1 MAGFDN
7 ILDEVAKDF
16 FGTNADKYRESMMS
30 DDLRKMADKLD
41 NAGADY
47 SVQKKDEIP
56 EALKKATEALDELD
70 QLTIN
75 STWNNKTSATDSD
88 SSAGSQ
94 ADDNVQDA
102 KEQASQEAAE
112 AVADAEPEKSGMEQ
126 LDELIGLDNI
136 KEDVKELVSFV
147 KVQKLRKDKGN
158 KTVPVSL
165 HLVFN
170 GNPGTGKTT
179 IARILAKL
187 YKEIGILSK
196 GQLVEV
202 DRSGLVAGF
211 VGQTATK
218 TQEKIQEAMGG
229 ILFIDEAYTLAKEG
243 NDFGQ
248 EAIDTILKAMEDNRD
263 DFIVIVAGYT
273 EPMEKFI
280 SSNPGLKSRFN
291 KYINFP
297 DYSVEE
303 LIRIF
308 DMNCSKYGYL
318 LSDEARECIDRI
330 IGYKIEHK
338 DDNFANAREI
348 RNLFEGIITNQA
360 TRVAEIEEPTDEQLN
375 TIEKA
380 DMEEFLAGIGEEDA
394 EKGDPE
400 EDIAD

>member
-1 MAGFDN
+1 MAGFDS
-7 ILDEVAKDF
+7 ILDDVAKDF
-16 FGTNADKYRESMMS
+16 FGDNADKYKDSLISE
-30 DDLRKMADKLD
+30 DLMKMADKLEKS
-41 NAGADY
+41 GAEISDQT
-47 SVQKKDEIP
+47 VKKDEEVP
-56 EALKKATEALDELD
+56 EAVKKATEALNELD

-75 STWNNKTSATDSD
+75 STWKKKDENTS
-88 SSAGSQ
+88 
-94 ADDNVQDA
+94 
-102 KEQASQEAAE
+102 KEETASGEAE
-112 AVADAEPEKSGMEQ
+112 SEPEPVDEKTGMEQ
-126 LDELIGLDNI
+126 LEELIGLDNI

-147 KVQKLRKDKGN
+147 KIQKLRKDKGN

-218 TQEKIQEAMGG
+218 TQEKIQEALGG
-229 ILFIDEAYTLAKEG
+229 ILFIDEAYTLAKDG

-338 DDNFANAREI
+338 NDNFANAREI